1 MLKDLLLNRLT
12 GLLILLYLSFSLS
25 AQSQTLP
32 RLGVYVLEG
41 LSELSLSSSE
51 PYEILDASQRIYELP
66 ANTIITIRQLVSKK
80 PKLLLT
86 VLGTE
91 LNLEQISIRH
101 KNPEALFTISGA
113 ALKRAAIYRGEL
125 EFSAGDGAITII
137 NRLDVEDYLK
147 SVVAS
152 EMPSSW
158 PLEALKTQ
166 AVCARTYTASA
177 LTKKKL

>member
-1 MLKDLLLNRLT
+1 MLRDLLLNRLT

-25 AQSQTLP
+25 AQTQPLP
-32 RLGVYVLEG
+32 KLGVYILEG
-41 LSELSLSSSE
+41 LSELTLSSSE
-51 PYEILDASQRIYELP
+51 PYEILDASQIIYELP
-66 ANTIITIRQLVSKK
+66 ANTTITLRQAASGTH
-80 PKLLLT
+80 KLLLT
-86 VLGTE
+86 VLGAE
-91 LNLEQISIRH
+91 RSLQKVYFRH
-101 KNPEALFTISGA
+101 KSSESLFTITGA
-113 ALKRAAIYRGEL
+113 ALKRTAIYRGDL
-125 EFSAGDGAITII
+125 EFSVGESTMSII
-137 NRLDVEDYLK
+137 NHIDVEDYLK